1 MTKRP
6 APLISSLLIL
16 AMAAYAAF
24 FTAQLLLHHYSFGS
38 RSLDLGNMDQAIW
51 NTLHGRPFHQTNQ
64 PGATNRLSLH
74 VEPIL
79 LPISLLYLIYSGPEI
94 LFLFQ
99 SIVVA
104 LGAIPVFALARFK
117 LHNDG
122 LALIFALVY
131 LMFPAIQGATL
142 LDFHAITL
150 VPTFLLAAFYSL
162 ETKRPKLFA
171 LFAILA
177 AACKEDMTLLVMML
191 GFYAFFIN
199 RQRRLGLITVGLG
212 GMWAFLAV
220 FVIPPAFAGTEN
232 IHWNRYGHLGN
243 SPLTIVSN
251 FFVRPHLVLSHLQ
264 QVQALDYLRLLLT
277 PTAFT
282 ALFNPITLL
291 LALPSLGINLL
302 SNFSPMQRVNSLIYA
317 APIVP
322 AVMISS
328 IYGVANLKRMSERR
342 THRANVAN
350 KALSR
355 ITHHASRITHH
366 VSPIPPLFN
375 LFFGGLILT
384 ASLAYH
390 LFYGYFP
397 WGGQFRGWEEVT
409 DHHRRAER
417 LFAQIPP
424 EAALSAQDRLNP
436 HVSQRETLYIFDR
449 IEDADHIVLD
459 VTEDSW
465 PLHPVELR
473 QRVDQFLGNGFGVV
487 DAFDGYLLLAKN
499 RPGLPT
505 TLPDAFFDFARVPH
519 PASFQ
524 PQFPATVTFD
534 DKLKLLGYDL
544 GYGAHEDRLPVITL
558 YWQALEPLEENY
570 SLWPFSLDRSG
581 KLIED
586 PSERPLVAT
595 LWYPPSRWSPG
606 EIILTRTLPWDL
618 GDEFTLAVGVA
629 GRSEEARKR
638 GSGEAKQGEGWTD
651 STERLPITEA
661 DSTLYL
667 FENKTWAR
675 LGSFRRIK
683 PHTYEAITPGL
694 TQPAQPRRVQF
705 WNIIQLQGVD
715 LPTTSLSPGDSLPF
729 TLYWQSAAP
738 ITVDLKT
745 FAHLLDENGQVMAQ
759 LDWTP
764 QDALGYLPT
773 TAWQP
778 GRVVV
783 DSQVLSLPAQLAP
796 GQYRLV
802 VGWYYPIT
810 GDRLPVT
817 ASDRSG
823 EGGDTAEVGGVT
835 IR

>member
-6 APLISSLLIL
+6 APLISTLLIL
-16 AMAAYAAF
+16 AMAAYATF
-24 FTAQLLLHHYSFGS
+24 FTAQLLLHYYSFGS

-104 LGAIPVFALARFK
+104 LGAVPVFALARFK

-122 LALIFALVY
+122 LAFIFALVY

-150 VPTFLLAAFYSL
+150 APTFLLAAFYAL
-162 ETKRPKLFA
+162 ETNRSKLFA

-212 GMWAFLAV
+212 SIWAFLAV

-243 SPLTIVSN
+243 SPLNIVLN
-251 FFVRPHLVLSHLQ
+251 FFVQPHLVLSYLQ

-282 ALFNPITLL
+282 ALLNPVTLL

-328 IYGVANLKRMSERR
+328 IYGVANLKRGAWYVVRGKFYTEHISPYALR
-342 THRANVAN
+342 TT
-350 KALSR
+350 S
-355 ITHHASRITHH
+355 
-366 VSPIPPLFN
+366 N
-375 LFFGGLILT
+375 LWLGGLILT
-384 ASLAYH
+384 ATVVYH

-409 DHHRRAER
+409 GHHRRAER

-424 EAALSAQDRLNP
+424 EAALSAHDRLNP

-505 TLPDAFFDFARVPH
+505 TLPDAFFDFARVSH

-524 PQFPATVTFD
+524 PQFPAAVTFD

-544 GYGAHEDRLPVITL
+544 SYGAHEDRLPVITL
-558 YWQALEPLEENY
+558 YWQALKPLGENY

-595 LWYPPSRWSPG
+595 LWYPTSRWSPG
-606 EIILTRTLPWDL
+606 EIVVTHTLPWDL

-629 GRSEEARKR
+629 GTSEEAMKR
-638 GSGEAKQGEGWTD
+638 GSGEAKQAEGWAD

-667 FENKTWAR
+667 FENKSWAR
-675 LGSFRRIK
+675 LGSFRRTK
-683 PHTYEAITPGL
+683 PHTYEAVIPTL

-705 WNIIQLQGVD
+705 WDIIHLQGVD
-715 LPTTSLSPGDSLPF
+715 LPTPSLSPGDSLPF

-745 FAHLLDENGQVMAQ
+745 FAHLLDSNGQAVAQ

-778 GRVVV
+778 GRPVV
-783 DSQVLSLPAQLAP
+783 DRQLLTLPAQLVP

-802 VGWYYPIT
+802 VGWYYPVT

-817 ASDRSG
+817 AGDMAG
-823 EGGDTAEVGGVT
+823 EGGNTAEVGVVA

>member
-1 MTKRP
+1 M
-6 APLISSLLIL
+6 I
-16 AMAAYAAF
+16 
-24 FTAQLLLHHYSFGS
+24 
-38 RSLDLGNMDQAIW
+38 
-51 NTLHGRPFHQTNQ
+51 
-64 PGATNRLSLH
+64 
-74 VEPIL
+74 
-79 LPISLLYLIYSGPEI
+79 
-94 LFLFQ
+94 
-99 SIVVA
+99 
-104 LGAIPVFALARFK
+104 
-117 LHNDG
+117 
-122 LALIFALVY
+122 
-131 LMFPAIQGATL
+131 
-142 LDFHAITL
+142 
-150 VPTFLLAAFYSL
+150 
-162 ETKRPKLFA
+162 
-171 LFAILA
+171 
-177 AACKEDMTLLVMML
+177 LLVMML
-191 GFYAFFIN
+191 GLYAFFIN
-199 RQRRLGLITVGLG
+199 RQRRLGLITVGLSG
-212 GMWAFLAV
+212 LWAFLAV

-232 IHWNRYGHLGN
+232 IHWNRYEHLGN
-243 SPLTIVSN
+243 NPLNIVLN
-251 FFVRPHLVLSHLQ
+251 FFARPHLVLSHLQ
-264 QVQALDYLRLLLT
+264 QVQALAYVRLLLT

-282 ALFNPITLL
+282 ALFNPVTLL

-302 SNFSPMQRVNSLIYA
+302 SDFSPMQRVNSLIYA

-328 IYGVANLKRMSERR
+328 IYGVSNFKRMSEWRI
-342 THRANVAN
+342 ANSGGRVAG
-350 KALSR
+350 S
-355 ITHHASRITHH
+355 THHASRIRAK
-366 VSPIPPLFN
+366 PPFGTQLFN
-375 LFFGGLILT
+375 LFAGGLILT
-384 ASLAYH
+384 ASLVYH

-424 EAALSAQDRLNP
+424 EAALSAHDRLNP

-449 IEDADHIVLD
+449 IEDADYIVLD

-473 QRVDQFLGNGFGVV
+473 QRVDQFLDNGFGVV
-487 DAFDGYLLLAKN
+487 DAFDGYILLAKN

-505 TLPDAFFDFARVPH
+505 TLPDAFFDFARVPD

-524 PQFPATVTFD
+524 PQFPAAVTFD

-544 GYGAHEDRLPVITL
+544 SYGAHEDRLPVITL

-570 SLWPFSLDRSG
+570 SLWPFSIDRNG

-595 LWYPPSRWSPG
+595 LWYPTSRWSPG

-618 GDEFTLAVGVA
+618 GDEFTLAIGVA
-629 GRSEEARKR
+629 GTSEEAKQ
-638 GSGEAKQGEGWTD
+638 AKGWAD
-651 STERLPITEA
+651 SAQRLPITGA

-675 LGSFRRIK
+675 LGSFRHSGRR
-683 PHTYEAITPGL
+683 TYEAITPSL
-694 TQPAQPRRVQF
+694 TQPAQPRQVQF
-705 WNIIQLQGVD
+705 WNIINLQGVD
-715 LPTTSLSPGDSLPF
+715 LPTSTLNPGDSLPF

-745 FAHLLDENGQVMAQ
+745 FAHLLDPNGQVVAQ

-778 GRVVV
+778 GRPVV
-783 DSQVLSLPAQLAP
+783 DRQTLSLPAQLMP

-802 VGWYYPIT
+802 VGWYYPVT
-810 GDRLPVT
+810 GDRLPLT
-817 ASDRSG
+817 ASDTAGESG
-823 EGGDTAEVGGVT
+823 DMAQVGVVA